1 MATETDQPVFD
12 LISEMTA
19 SSIESADLPPETL
32 MLVRFAALVAV
43 NAPPASYVTNLA
55 VAEDVGVELESLQA
69 VLLAIAPVVGT
80 PRVVAAIGNIA
91 RGLGMVIEADDV
103 DAD

>member
-1 MATETDQPVFD
+1 MATDTEQPVLD

-19 SSIESADLPPETL
+19 SSIEAADLAPETL

-43 NAPPASYVTNLA
+43 QAPPASYVTNLA
-55 VAEDVGVELESLQA
+55 VAEDVGVDVESLQA
-69 VLLAIAPVVGT
+69 VLLAIAPIVGT

-91 RGLGMVIEADDV
+91 RGLGMVLEADDV
-103 DAD
+103 DTD